1 MLRMIKDEEII
12 KDLKAKE
19 ITSFTYPQ
27 SEYIFEINEKVITN
41 ANGEAN
47 HCYLNLKMENGIY
60 HIKYQFH
67 KNQGVNDT
75 IRLGLSTDNTFSDD
89 KIYSQLTI
97 L

>member
-19 ITSFTYPQ
+19 ITSFT
-27 SEYIFEINEKVITN
+27 ITN

-47 HCYLNLKMENGIY
+47 HCYLILKMENGIY